1 MEIEVFTHDGAESFH
16 SSALIDEFSSLI
28 VNKRYFAASSF
39 QLNVSISNPDIVH
52 LKPKNC
58 VLIGSIFYV
67 IDDVSIDEKT
77 SDYVAKGVSLFG
89 LLRHRVIWSNFSLY
103 QKPSYICEQIIREN
117 VTEPINTNRTISL
130 FSMTVSNLTLANVQ
144 FQNSYGYVRD
154 EIETLCQTYDFGFK
168 ESAVTAAGPSCLITF
183 FKGQDK
189 SNWVEFSVSNEMII
203 SETYEANDYDEATT
217 ALIAGEG
224 EGALRTILTLNDGN
238 TSLERK
244 ELYVDARDLQSDGLT
259 TEQYNNSLYTRG
271 ASKLSEKQAVQL
283 LDGDVN
289 IESELYKYG
298 VDYDVG
304 DTVSVYSARFE
315 VSTTKILTEMQET
328 WDNTGHFL
336 NPTFGKRSPTIADYI
351 KRK

>member
-1 MEIEVFTHDGAESFH
+1 M
-16 SSALIDEFSSLI
+16 
-28 VNKRYFAASSF
+28 
-39 QLNVSISNPDIVH
+39 
-52 LKPKNC
+52 
-58 VLIGSIFYV
+58 
-67 IDDVSIDEKT
+67 
-77 SDYVAKGVSLFG
+77 
-89 LLRHRVIWSNFSLY
+89 
-103 QKPSYICEQIIREN
+103 
-117 VTEPINTNRTISL
+117 
-130 FSMTVSNLTLANVQ
+130 TLANVQ

-189 SNWVEFSVSNEMII
+189 SNWIEFSVSNEMII

>member
-1 MEIEVFTHDGAESFH
+1 MASPRI
-16 SSALIDEFSSLI
+16 LPLI
-28 VNKRYFAASSF
+28 VA
-39 QLNVSISNPDIVH
+39 
-52 LKPKNC
+52 
-58 VLIGSIFYV
+58 
-67 IDDVSIDEKT
+67 
-77 SDYVAKGVSLFG
+77 
-89 LLRHRVIWSNFSLY
+89 
-103 QKPSYICEQIIREN
+103 
-117 VTEPINTNRTISL
+117 
-130 FSMTVSNLTLANVQ
+130 
-144 FQNSYGYVRD
+144 
-154 EIETLCQTYDFGFK
+154 
-168 ESAVTAAGPSCLITF
+168 
-183 FKGQDK
+183 
-189 SNWVEFSVSNEMII
+189 
-203 SETYEANDYDEATT
+203 T
-217 ALIAGEG
+217 ALLMENIDASV
-224 EGALRTILTLNDGN
+224 LS
-238 TSLERK
+238 TSLPEI
-244 ELYVDARDLQSDGLT
+244 ARDLQSDGLT

>member
-58 VLIGSIFYV
+58 VLIGSIFFV

-203 SETYEANDYDEATT
+203 SETYEENDYDEATT

-238 TSLERK
+238 ASLERK

-283 LDGDVN
+283 LNGDVN